1 MAYRIE
7 QNENYI
13 GNDRWEWSA
22 WIEADSQELDEIK
35 SVTWVLH
42 PTFSPSRIETEDR
55 ENKFR
60 IDTAGWGT
68 FMLRAELTF
77 KSEQEMKIIR
87 RMLRL
92 HYPDEADSVQVDIK
106 QAATPPPSSKTGGDT
121 VFLSYGSENES
132 EAQVIGQAIKEMGV
146 RVLNVNSVSAGL
158 PIEAAIRKMIRESS
172 AVVSI
177 VGSDYA
183 SPYVL
188 SESMIAQA
196 EDRPV
201 FTLLAKGGRLPEGMQ
216 RDRKFIPVNISD
228 ATSLQFQLSG
238 VLEKLREEK

>member
-1 MAYRIE
+1 MTYRIE

-13 GNDRWEWSA
+13 GDDCWEWSA
-22 WIEADSQELDEIK
+22 WIEADSQDMDEIK

-42 PTFSPSRIETEDR
+42 PTFIPSRIETEDR
-55 ENKFR
+55 ESKFR
-60 IDTAGWGT
+60 IDTSGWGT
-68 FMLRAELTF
+68 FMLRAELTL
-77 KSEQEMKIIR
+77 KNEQGMKIIR

-92 HYPDEADSVQVDIK
+92 HYPDEADSVQVDIN
-106 QAATPPPSSKTGGDT
+106 QAEKSPSPKVGGDT

-132 EAQVIGQAIKEMGV
+132 EAQIIGQTIKEMGV
-146 RVLNVNSVSAGL
+146 RVLNVNSVSTGL

-188 SESMIAQA
+188 SESMIAQS

-201 FTLLAKGGRLPEGMQ
+201 FTLLAKGDSLPEGMQ
-216 RDRKFIPVNISD
+216 RDRQFLRVKTSDIS
-228 ATSLQFQLSG
+228 SLKSQLSG
-238 VLEKLREEK
+238 MLGKLKEVK